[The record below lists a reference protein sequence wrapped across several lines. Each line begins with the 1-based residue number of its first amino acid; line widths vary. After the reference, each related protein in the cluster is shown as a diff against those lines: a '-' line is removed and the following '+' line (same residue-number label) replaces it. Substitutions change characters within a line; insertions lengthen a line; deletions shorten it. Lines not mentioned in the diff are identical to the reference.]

1 MELFVNGKS
10 AGRKPNEEWMGWTAW
25 NVTWAAGN
33 VTAVATN
40 KAGHVVATHSRVT
53 ASAATSIVLSLD
65 APHAST
71 ATGHKVVLDG
81 HDVALVRATVVDAR
95 GNLVPTSTVNVSF
108 EIASGPG
115 RVLGVGNGDEN
126 CRLPHQVRWRPA
138 FSGLSRA
145 VIKVTEDGS
154 RPGRVLGLV
163 RSIDVDGGREGSVQ
177 VHDPAA
183 SPGPLSDIVITAT
196 APGLVGATLS
206 IPVST
211 STTVDG
217 MLASARSMLT
227 HSVSLE

>member
-1 MELFVNGKS
+1 M
-10 AGRKPNEEWMGWTAW
+10 
-25 NVTWAAGN
+25 
-33 VTAVATN
+33 
-40 KAGHVVATHSRVT
+40 VATHSRVT
-53 ASAATSIVLSLD
+53 AGAATAIVLSLD
-65 APHAST
+65 APHVTT
-71 ATGHKVVLDG
+71 ATGHRVVLDG
-81 HDVALVRATVVDAR
+81 HDVALVRATVVDVH
-95 GNLVPTSTVNVSF
+95 GNLVPTSTANVTF

-115 RVLGVGNGDEN
+115 RVLGVGNGDKN

-145 VIKVTEDGS
+145 VVKVTEDGS

-163 RSIDVDGGREGSVQ
+163 RSIDVDGGREGSVK

-183 SPGPLSDIVITAT
+183 SPGHLSDIVITAT

-211 STTVDG
+211 RTEVDG
-217 MLASARSMLT
+217 VLASVKSMLT